1 MAKQTKKINKNPV
14 TSTNITIKKVQFE
27 KKVKQGFEKID
38 KILITIIVILTI
50 ALMIVKLK

>member
-14 TSTNITIKKVQFE
+14 TSTNVTIKKVQFE

-38 KILITIIVILTI
+38 KILITIIIILTI